1 MVVPPGSEGDFLFL
15 PLALGGLAAFLEA
28 DSTREASISSLD
40 RLGFRMRPARLNRAQ
55 WLSIAS
61 VRLGFLELAIF
72 SALALSRRSCSAG
85 SSFSG
90 SSRSISGGL
99 GLALGAIVENPPLGM
114 GSMGVRCEGVGATDV
129 GREGGAV
136 VGGAGDIRWGV
147 AIGVEGA
154 RPLPRPRAPPLAF
167 PLPIPLPRPR
177 PLPRVD
183 EGVEATGEIGV
194 S

>member
-15 PLALGGLAAFLEA
+15 PLALGGLDAFLEA
-28 DSTREASISSLD
+28 TSTREASISSLD

-72 SALALSRRSCSAG
+72 SARALSRRSCSAG

-90 SSRSISGGL
+90 SSKSISGGL
-99 GLALGAIVENPPLGM
+99 GLALGAMVENPPLGM
-114 GSMGVRCEGVGATDV
+114 GSMGVSCEGVGATDV

-136 VGGAGDIRWGV
+136 VGGAGDICLGV
-147 AIGVEGA
+147 AIGVEEGA
-154 RPLPRPRAPPLAF
+154 RPLPLPRAPPLAF
-167 PLPIPLPRPR
+167 PLPMPLPL

-183 EGVEATGEIGV
+183 EGVETGEVGV